1 MAADFRCTVVP
12 LPLDI
17 IFDPTVGVFGLK
29 ACPSA
34 AAAALQQALLRP
46 GRLADAGG
54 GAVLRH
60 GDAGG
65 AAAHSTPEQPSSSA
79 EEACG
84 DAPDAECNGAA
95 VPGSA
100 AEATATLA
108 DQRQDQPGGSGGGEA
123 VLDLV
128 CGGVA
133 VVSVGV
139 ALRSGRLLLRVGAE
153 AAAESRLDLEAFNKQ
168 VTITCLASKVR
179 KMGARLTLCIGA

>member
-1 MAADFRCTVVP
+1 M
-12 LPLDI
+12 
-17 IFDPTVGVFGLK
+17 K

-34 AAAALQQALLRP
+34 AAAALQQALLRL

-54 GAVLRH
+54 ATVLRH

-79 EEACG
+79 EETSG
-84 DAPDAECNGAA
+84 NAPDAECNGAA
-95 VPGSA
+95 VPGFAS
-100 AEATATLA
+100 EATATLA
-108 DQRQDQPGGSGGGEA
+108 DQRQDQPGNGGGSEA
-123 VLDLV
+123 TLDLV

-139 ALRSGRLLLRVGAE
+139 ALRSGRLTLRVGAE

-168 VTITCLASKVR
+168 VTITCLASKMKKNWCPIDAVHWRGGGDRVAAGPGQKVR
-179 KMGARLTLCIGA
+179 R